1 MTGLPTTTPAEN
13 SVPVR
18 LTADT
23 TIGNVPMKAG
33 ATVAVA
39 PDTAD
44 WLVQHGAAAIIRE
57 EQKEDGYRK
66 K

>member
-1 MTGLPTTTPAEN
+1 MTGLPITTAAEDR
-13 SVPVR
+13 VPVR

-44 WLVQHGAAAIIRE
+44 WLVQHGAAAIIHE
-57 EQKEDGYRK
+57 ERQEDGYRK

>member
-1 MTGLPTTTPAEN
+1 MTGLPTTTPAEH

-23 TIGNVPMKAG
+23 TIGNVSMKAG

-57 EQKEDGYRK
+57 ERKEDGYRK

>member
-1 MTGLPTTTPAEN
+1 MTGLPTTTLAEN

-33 ATVAVA
+33 ATVAV
-39 PDTAD
+39 
-44 WLVQHGAAAIIRE
+44 
-57 EQKEDGYRK
+57 ED
-66 K
+66 

>member
-1 MTGLPTTTPAEN
+1 MTGLATTTPAEN

-57 EQKEDGYRK
+57 ERKEDGYRK

>member
-1 MTGLPTTTPAEN
+1 MTGLPTTTPAEH

-23 TIGNVPMKAG
+23 TIDNVPMKAG

-57 EQKEDGYRK
+57 ERKEEDYRK

>member
-1 MTGLPTTTPAEN
+1 MTGLPTTTPAEI

-44 WLVQHGAAAIIRE
+44 WLVQHGAAAIIHE
-57 EQKEDGYRK
+57 ERKEDGYRK

>member
-1 MTGLPTTTPAEN
+1 MTGLLTTTPAEN

-57 EQKEDGYRK
+57 ERKEDGYRK

>member
-1 MTGLPTTTPAEN
+1 MTGLPTTTLAEN

-57 EQKEDGYRK
+57 EWKEDGYRK